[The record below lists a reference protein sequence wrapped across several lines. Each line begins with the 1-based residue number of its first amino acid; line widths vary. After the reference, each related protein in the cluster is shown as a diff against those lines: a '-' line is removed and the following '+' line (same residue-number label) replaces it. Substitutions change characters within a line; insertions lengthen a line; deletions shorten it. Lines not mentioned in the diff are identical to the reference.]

1 MKDASMGIFIKFA
14 NNEFTATNDVISPL
28 WLYGDIRDMALLSF
42 KNGKKLVVVSKN
54 NDIPRVYKIN
64 PKFGNE
70 SKER

>member
-1 MKDASMGIFIKFA
+1 
-14 NNEFTATNDVISPL
+14 
-28 WLYGDIRDMALLSF
+28 MALLSF